1 MHKDGTLNSFISK
14 VAQGGYNDGNLV
26 GSEKP

>member
-14 VAQGGYNDGNLV
+14 VAQGDYNGGTIENP
-26 GSEKP
+26 EK